1 MARPSQDHQA
11 NHEAEPIIIELDS
24 KLVES
29 LLTGITGGVPA
40 ALVILQWI
48 SQIRGDIGAVREK
61 VDGFSSRL
69 EKLELG
75 FDLFYQ
81 KEIKLL
87 ETRIMRIENALSKR
101 EEY

>member
-1 MARPSQDHQA
+1 MKV
-11 NHEAEPIIIELDS
+11 EIIIVELDG

-40 ALVILQWI
+40 ALVILQWL
-48 SQIRGDIGAVREK
+48 SQIRGDIGAVKEK
-61 VDGFSSRL
+61 VDSFSLRL

-75 FDLFYQ
+75 FDVFYE

-87 ETRIMRIENALSKR
+87 ETRIQRIENALGKR
-101 EEY
+101 KED

>member
-1 MARPSQDHQA
+1 M
-11 NHEAEPIIIELDS
+11 
-24 KLVES
+24 VES

-40 ALVILQWI
+40 ALVIMQWI
-48 SQIRGDIGAVREK
+48 GQIRGDISAVREK
-61 VDGFSSRL
+61 VDVFSVRL

-87 ETRIMRIENALSKR
+87 ETRIMRVENALNKR
-101 EEY
+101 EDY